1 MIFSKT
7 DTIPSRSQLFP
18 EELLSIA
25 IRADRKW
32 AGFLADKIGD
42 QLIPISKLNEYIIS
56 KCISQFKINLKCILT
71 QNTLK
76 VTKIT
81 HDLNYDLS
89 FYGTQTFVFGQ
100 YVVRA
105 WDI

>member
-89 FYGTQTFVFGQ
+89 F
-100 YVVRA
+100 
-105 WDI
+105 